1 MQPGHSYKTFAASS
15 NSMAPTIA
23 NDAIVL
29 GDLSAYRTTGPRRR
43 DIVVFYP
50 PRPSRDPFIKR
61 VVGIPGETF
70 AILKR
75 TMRIDG
81 VSVAEPYLSERS
93 AYDMAVRNYGIYV
106 SFGSKWSRLDSSVA
120 NIPPRAAWSSPDRI
134 PPGYYVLLGDNRND
148 SEDAHIWGFAQSSG
162 RIASGP
168 EAGLSARSFVRVVKI
183 LPPQSN

>member
-1 MQPGHSYKTFAASS
+1 
-15 NSMAPTIA
+15 
-23 NDAIVL
+23 
-29 GDLSAYRTTGPRRR
+29 
-43 DIVVFYP
+43 
-50 PRPSRDPFIKR
+50 
-61 VVGIPGETF
+61 
-70 AILKR
+70 
-75 TMRIDG
+75 MRIDG